1 MAYPWLWLVAV
12 LAAGSYAD
20 QSQLNV
26 RGTLLAK
33 CDRSA
38 VHDPRYPTTGYMRP
52 VKDLQ
57 NKCTA
62 VNEDMGSH
70 YVCVNL
76 PAATVPT
83 TGDTFSP
90 FWTKTG
96 QASTPQNAA
105 SWPKPGPWCICMWAF
120 ASMLDQ
126 HPEFV
131 NDLDCEKVS
140 PHLNSIGWVAPHL
153 NPTGNEWLDD

>member
-1 MAYPWLWLVAV
+1 MANPWLWLVAVLAV

-38 VHDPRYPTTGYMRP
+38 VHDPRYRDDGLQKADHVFPPKLWGESGASGAICDYYCAECLETYPTTGYMRP

-62 VNEDMGSH
+62 VNEDMG
-70 YVCVNL
+70 
-76 PAATVPT
+76 
-83 TGDTFSP
+83 
-90 FWTKTG
+90 
-96 QASTPQNAA
+96 
-105 SWPKPGPWCICMWAF
+105 
-120 ASMLDQ
+120 
-126 HPEFV
+126 
-131 NDLDCEKVS
+131 
-140 PHLNSIGWVAPHL
+140 
-153 NPTGNEWLDD
+153 